1 MNAWDHLLDDL
12 AERVAARLEARLRGS
27 PAGMLDQAASPLGQR
42 RHCAAVRR
50 RISHGESGAAVVGR
64 RHLLSPEALSE
75 ELTRQRKMPDKIG
88 EAVAARSVRAEL
100 ERELQLIR
108 GGK

>member
-1 MNAWDHLLDDL
+1 
-12 AERVAARLEARLRGS
+12 
-27 PAGMLDQAASPLGQR
+27 
-42 RHCAAVRR
+42 
-50 RISHGESGAAVVGR
+50 
-64 RHLLSPEALSE
+64 
-75 ELTRQRKMPDKIG
+75 MPDKIG